1 MKRLG
6 LALIFSALALGAA
19 HSADS
24 EGRRMLVFTL
34 YGSASTPGST
44 ATTTVIDFTTMVA
57 CREAR
62 DELRRNAGLKA
73 PGFRL
78 VATCVE
84 P

>member
-6 LALIFSALALGAA
+6 LALIFSALALSAV

-24 EGRRMLVFTL
+24 EGRRMLVWAP

-44 ATTTVIDFTTMVA
+44 ATTTVIDFSAIA

-73 PGFRL
+73 LGFRL

>member
-6 LALIFSALALGAA
+6 LALIFSALAFTAI

-24 EGRRMLVFTL
+24 EGRSMLVFAP
-34 YGSASTPGST
+34 YGSASPPGST
-44 ATTTVIDFTTMVA
+44 ATSTVIDFSTMVA

-73 PGFRL
+73 LGFRL
-78 VATCVE
+78 VASCVE

>member
-1 MKRLG
+1 
-6 LALIFSALALGAA
+6 
-19 HSADS
+19 
-24 EGRRMLVFTL
+24 MLVFAP

-44 ATTTVIDFTTMVA
+44 ATTPVIDFSTMVA

-73 PGFRL
+73 LGFRL

>member
-24 EGRRMLVFTL
+24 EGRRMLVFAP

-44 ATTTVIDFTTMVA
+44 ATTPVIDFSTMVA

-73 PGFRL
+73 LGFRL